1 MRMVT
6 IRHDLLSSIILK
18 AMSRAG
24 LVARGEWLVE
34 GDTLKR
40 MDILL
45 FNAGKKWYDLSV
57 ANPQA
62 PSYLNCAQKVG
73 GALGKREKEGSE
85 MEKDSSET

>member
-18 AMSRAG
+18 AMSKAG

-34 GDTLKR
+34 GDTSKR

-45 FNAGKKWYDLSV
+45 FNAGKKWCDLS
-57 ANPQA
+57 AAKPQA
-62 PSYLNCAQKVG
+62 LLPELRPKGRWSVRE
-73 GALGKREKEGSE
+73 KRERQRSE